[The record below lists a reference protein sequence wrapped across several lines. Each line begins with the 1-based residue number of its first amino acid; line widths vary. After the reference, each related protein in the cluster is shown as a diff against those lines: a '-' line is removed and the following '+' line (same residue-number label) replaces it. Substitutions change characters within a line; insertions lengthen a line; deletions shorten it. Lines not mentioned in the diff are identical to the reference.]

1 MKQQQTLAD
10 FPFPESLTA
19 ERQVLADVASNP
31 DTLPDVMEIVT
42 PDLFSTDETRK
53 IWETMVSMFNAGE
66 KIDVFSLRTKCGRE
80 FSTNTM
86 AGVSEIGTPFTTIQ
100 HAKMLRDEAARCR
113 AYNAACWLLEKCT
126 KPGATEDDMVEAAS
140 KIADRFQ
147 QRSSKGET
155 SMADVVS
162 MIADDVENRIELA
175 RQGKSASIPTGISRL
190 DAALCGGFEP
200 GQLIILAARPSV
212 GKTAL
217 MLQLARV
224 AAEHGAPAMIFSLEM
239 TEVQLGRRMMLS
251 TNLLTREELATG
263 VNIDWDKFNQA
274 SEIVAS
280 WPITINARSRQTSE
294 IVSKMTTACLQG
306 KCRIAFGDYLGL
318 FKGGGTLKEMTNA
331 QRIGEITKELKATAL
346 RCGIPIVLLCQ
357 LNREKDKG
365 AGREPQLTDL
375 RDSGDIEQ
383 DADVVL
389 MLDQEQ
395 RPVAD
400 EMGGAEE
407 RDILKLWV
415 RKLREGARNFC
426 IDLLPNET
434 YTRFIEI
441 DKDEF

>member
-1 MKQQQTLAD
+1 MN
-10 FPFPESLTA
+10 PE
-19 ERQVLADVASNP
+19 
-31 DTLPDVMEIVT
+31 TLPDVMEIIT
-42 PDLFSTDETRK
+42 PDDFECEDLRK
-53 IWETMVSMFNAGE
+53 VWDTILSMHNAGE
-66 KIDVFSLRTKCGRE
+66 VIDLFTIKQRCGVPVAASTIAKIDGMPAETPL
-80 FSTNTM
+80 
-86 AGVSEIGTPFTTIQ
+86 GTTQ
-100 HAKMLRDEAARCR
+100 HAKILRDKAACLR
-113 AYNAACWLLEKCT
+113 AYKAAYWLLERCT
-126 KPGATEDDMVEAAS
+126 NPASTEDDMVEAAS

-147 QRSSKGET
+147 QRSSRGET
-155 SMADVVS
+155 SMTDVVS

-175 RQGKSASIPTGISRL
+175 KQGKSAAIPTGISRL

-251 TNLLTREELATG
+251 TNLLTREELSTG
-263 VNIDWDKFNQA
+263 NNLDWERFNQA
-274 SEIVAS
+274 ASIVAS
-280 WPITINARSRQTSE
+280 WPITINATSTQVSE
-294 IVSKMTTACLQG
+294 IVSKITTACLQN
-306 KCRIAFGDYLGL
+306 KCRIGFGDYLGL
-318 FKGGGTLKEMTNA
+318 MKGGGTLKEMTNA
-331 QRIGEITKELKATAL
+331 QRIGEITKTLKICAK
-346 RCGIPIVLLCQ
+346 RCGIPIVILCQ

-389 MLDQEQ
+389 MLDQER

-400 EMGGAEE
+400 ELGGAEE

-415 RKLREGARNFC
+415 RKLREGTRNFC

-434 YTRFIEI
+434 YTRFIEL